1 MFLKKIELKKY
12 RKFEEKTVEFYKNK
26 IILIGENASGKTTIL
41 EGICVLSS
49 TKTPKNSELNESVKI
64 GESFLTVS
72 GTILSKKIEKMLF
85 ASYSNGI
92 KRTKIDGVISKKISD
107 YSKELNVVYFQPLD
121 SLKYTVASQNRRS
134 LIDSYICQIS
144 DQYFEKL
151 IEYKKVLKEKNALLK
166 IDNFSSSNNNY
177 ILLKMLNEKIE
188 KLSEFIIKKRNEEI
202 EKINNK
208 ICVIHKE
215 FSNIEN
221 ASIMYLPNLKN
232 VHEDIFES
240 IKSDVESKTTT
251 RGVHKDDFEFL
262 INGKN
267 IARFCSQGQQKSFV
281 LSLKIAILELIKEK
295 KGEYPLLLLDDAFSD
310 LDSKRQ
316 NAIFN
321 IISEDCQLFISTT
334 SLKQLNEEVVKNA
347 QIIEITKGEENY
359 EWKYE

>member
-12 RKFEEKTVEFYKNK
+12 RKFEEKTIDFFKNK
-26 IILIGENASGKTTIL
+26 IILTGENASGKTTIL

-49 TKTPKNSELNESVKI
+49 TKTPKNNELNESIKI

-72 GTILSKKIEKMLF
+72 GTILSKKSEKKLF
-85 ASYSNGI
+85 VSYSNGI
-92 KRTKIDGVISKKISD
+92 KRARIDGVVSKKISD

-151 IEYKKVLKEKNALLK
+151 IEYKKVIKEKNALLK
-166 IDNFSSSNNNY
+166 IDNFSNSNNNY
-177 ILLKMLNEKIE
+177 VLLKMFNEKIV
-188 KLSEFIIKKRNEEI
+188 KLSELIIKKRNEEI

-208 ICVIHKE
+208 ICVIHKK
-215 FSNIEN
+215 FSDAEN

-232 VHEDIFES
+232 VYEDVFDSMKI
-240 IKSDVESKTTT
+240 DVESKTTT
-251 RGVHKDDFEFL
+251 KGIHKDDFDFL

-267 IARFCSQGQQKSFV
+267 IAHFCSQGQQKSFI
-281 LSLKIAILELIKEK
+281 LSLKIAIVELIKEK

-321 IISEDCQLFISTT
+321 AIDKNCQLFISTT
-334 SLKQLNEEVVKNA
+334 SLKQLNKEVVNNA

-359 EWKYE
+359 E